1 MPEPTLDRRVVLS
14 TAPNM
19 RDLGGL
25 PVAGGVFASGQVFR
39 SASLAELSDADRRA
53 ISDLGVGTVY
63 DLRTEDERA
72 AEPDRLPE
80 STRLVHLDVLA
91 DGKLS
96 VAAVIGKLRGA
107 PGAVNELL
115 GDGAVQQMLTE
126 SYRDFIR
133 LLSALAA
140 YRDLFLGLA
149 DPARDGAALF
159 HCTAG
164 KDRTGWAAA
173 SLLMLFG
180 ADEETVHADYLQ
192 TNDDLLPAF
201 APLIEAAAAQGVDPE
216 LLKAAFGVQAS
227 YLDATLEEIE
237 ARYGT
242 LEGYFSRG
250 LSLDDETL
258 VALRERFVA

>member
-107 PGAVNELL
+107 PG
-115 GDGAVQQMLTE
+115 Q
-126 SYRDFIR
+126 
-133 LLSALAA
+133 
-140 YRDLFLGLA
+140 
-149 DPARDGAALF
+149 
-159 HCTAG
+159 
-164 KDRTGWAAA
+164 
-173 SLLMLFG
+173 
-180 ADEETVHADYLQ
+180 
-192 TNDDLLPAF
+192 
-201 APLIEAAAAQGVDPE
+201 
-216 LLKAAFGVQAS
+216 
-227 YLDATLEEIE
+227 
-237 ARYGT
+237 
-242 LEGYFSRG
+242 
-250 LSLDDETL
+250 
-258 VALRERFVA
+258 